1 MEHRLS
7 PDIPKYQAW
16 RRRMVT
22 QLRAEGIHDE
32 SLLAAMEKIPR
43 HWFWNDTLLDNL
55 IYDINTAIQI
65 DCGQTLSK
73 PITVAR
79 QTQLLNLQPMLSVL
93 EVGTG
98 SGYQT
103 AVLCEMGARV
113 FTVERQNDLF
123 VRTKSLL
130 ATLHY
135 TARCY
140 LGDCSRGLPEM
151 RGYMFDRVL
160 VTCGAT
166 EVPPVLMSL
175 LKVGGIMVI
184 PVENASASATGAS
197 QKMLRIFKDG
207 ESPDGWRTEECG
219 DAYFVPMLKG
229 RQF

>member
-1 MEHRLS
+1 MNIRLT
-7 PDIPKYQAW
+7 PDLPKYQAW
-16 RRRMVT
+16 RRQMVKR
-22 QLRAEGIHDE
+22 LREEGIRDE
-32 SLLAAMEKIPR
+32 RVLSAMEKIPR
-43 HWFWNDTLLDNL
+43 HWFWNETLLDNL
-55 IYDINTAIQI
+55 IYDINTAMPI

-79 QTQLLNLQPMLSVL
+79 QSQLLNLQPLMSVL

-103 AVLCEMGARV
+103 AVLCEMDARV
-113 FTVERQNDLF
+113 FTVERQNALY
-123 VRTKSLL
+123 VQTKQLL
-130 ATLHY
+130 QQLNY

-151 RGYMFDRVL
+151 PGYTFDRVL
-160 VTCGAT
+160 VTCGAS
-166 EVPPVLMSL
+166 EIPQSLMTM

-184 PVENASASATGAS
+184 PVENMVPSATGAT
-197 QKMLRIFKDG
+197 QRMLRIFKEG
-207 ESPDGWRTEECG
+207 EAPEQWRTEECG

>member
-1 MEHRLS
+1 
-7 PDIPKYQAW
+7 
-16 RRRMVT
+16 MVG
-22 QLRAEGIHDE
+22 QLREEGIHDE

-79 QTQLLNLQPMLSVL
+79 QTQLLNLRPMLSVL

-113 FTVERQNDLF
+113 FTVERQNDLYL
-123 VRTKSLL
+123 RTKQLL
-130 ATLHY
+130 SMLHY
-135 TARCY
+135 PARCY

-151 RGYMFDRVL
+151 VGYKFDRVL

-184 PVENASASATGAS
+184 PVECAASSTTGAS

-207 ESPDGWRTEECG
+207 EEPENWRIEECG